1 MIQLDSNV
9 SAKLEQV
16 RTIIFD
22 VDGVL
27 TDGGLIYD
35 ENGQEF
41 KRFHAR
47 DGHGMKMLQ
56 EAGVAIAI
64 ITGRKSPVVTNRCA
78 ELGIAHVH
86 QGCHDK
92 AAAFESLAMELQLNP
107 KQFAY
112 LGDDVVDLPVMCRV
126 GAPLAVADAH
136 ERVRRNACWV
146 SRFNGGHGAAREACE
161 LIMHAQGTLEAA
173 LSVYEK

>member
-1 MIQLDSNV
+1 MMPLD
-9 SAKLEQV
+9 ATALATLAQV

-35 ENGQEF
+35 ESGQEF
-41 KRFHAR
+41 KRFHAQ

-56 EAGVAIAI
+56 DTGVTIAI
-64 ITGRKSPVVTNRCA
+64 ITGRRSPVVTNRCV
-78 ELGIAHVH
+78 ELGITHVH

-92 AAAFESLAMELQLNP
+92 AAAFASLTAELQQTP
-107 KQFAY
+107 QQFAY

-136 ERVRRNACWV
+136 ARVKQRACWV
-146 SRFNGGHGAAREACE
+146 SQFNGGHGAAREACE
-161 LIMHAQGTLEAA
+161 TIMHAQGTLEGA
-173 LSVYEK
+173 LQAYEQ